1 LFEFM
6 MTGGIVAE
14 TGCRP
19 RPAPDEEEPMADRAP
34 KEALF
39 DRLAEVAKALG
50 NGRRAELIDVLA
62 QGERSVEVLA
72 GEIGQSTAN
81 TSHHLKVLARAGLV
95 TTRRE
100 GNHIYYRLTSERVAE
115 LWSALRDVAS
125 RHVAGISEYVD
136 AYLGP
141 RDNIATMTRD
151 ELVSNLDT
159 GGVVVLDVRPLAEY
173 EAGHIPSAVP
183 IDPLRLYD
191 QLRQVPRDATV
202 VAYCRGPF
210 CAYACEAVRALE
222 TDGITALRLEE
233 GFPEWRRAGLPVESG
248 RADVVHA

>member
-1 LFEFM
+1 
-6 MTGGIVAE
+6 
-14 TGCRP
+14 
-19 RPAPDEEEPMADRAP
+19 MADRAA

-50 NGRRAELIDVLA
+50 HGRRAELVDVLS

-72 GEIGQSTAN
+72 GEIGQTTAN
-81 TSHHLKVLARAGLV
+81 TSHHLQVLARSGLV
-95 TTRRE
+95 ATRRE
-100 GNHIYYRLTSERVAE
+100 GNHVYYRLTSERVAE

-125 RHVAGISEYVD
+125 RHVAGISDYVD

-141 RDNIATMTRD
+141 RDDIATVTRE
-151 ELVSNLDT
+151 ELAGDLDT
-159 GGVVVLDVRPLAEY
+159 GNVVVLDVRPLAEY
-173 EAGHIPSAVP
+173 EAGHIPTAVP

-191 QLRQVPRDATV
+191 QLRKVPRDAQV

-222 TDGITALRLEE
+222 SDGVTARRLED
-233 GFPEWRRAGLPVESG
+233 GFPEWRRAGLPVDTGSKT
-248 RADVVHA
+248 APVTT

>member
-1 LFEFM
+1 
-6 MTGGIVAE
+6 VAE
-14 TGCRP
+14 
-19 RPAPDEEEPMADRAP
+19 RAA

-39 DRLAEVAKALG
+39 DRFADVAKALG
-50 NGRRAELIDVLA
+50 NGRRAELVDVLS

-72 GEIGQSTAN
+72 SEIGQTTAN
-81 TSHHLKVLARAGLV
+81 TSHHLQALARTGLV
-95 TTRRE
+95 TTRRD

-125 RHVAGISEYVD
+125 RHVAGISDYVD

-141 RDNIATMTRD
+141 RDGIATVSRE
-151 ELVSNLDT
+151 ELVSDLGSDRL
-159 GGVVVLDVRPLAEY
+159 VVLDVRPIAEF

-191 QLRQVPRDATV
+191 QIRRVPRDADV

-210 CAYACEAVRALE
+210 CAYACEAVRALASE
-222 TDGITALRLEE
+222 GIAARRLED
-233 GFPEWRRAGLPVESG
+233 GFPEWRRAGLPIETG
-248 RADVVHA
+248 TATIA

>member
-1 LFEFM
+1 MPE
-6 MTGGIVAE
+6 
-14 TGCRP
+14 
-19 RPAPDEEEPMADRAP
+19 RAA

-39 DRLAEVAKALG
+39 DRFADVAKALG
-50 NGRRAELIDVLA
+50 NGRRAELVDVLA

-81 TSHHLKVLARAGLV
+81 TSHHLQVLARAGLV
-95 TTRRE
+95 ATRRD
-100 GNHIYYRLTSERVAE
+100 GNRIYYRLTSERVAE

-141 RDNIATMTRD
+141 RDSISTITRG
-151 ELVSNLDT
+151 ELASDLGSQDL
-159 GGVVVLDVRPLAEY
+159 VVLDVRPLAEY
-173 EAGHIPSAVP
+173 QSGHIPDALP
-183 IDPLRLYD
+183 IDPMRLYD
-191 QLRQVPRDATV
+191 QLRKVPRDAKV

-222 TDGITALRLEE
+222 SEGVRARRLED
-233 GFPEWRRAGLPVESG
+233 GFPEWRRAGLPVAIGST
-248 RADVVHA
+248 ATAAIA